1 VKLNCATD
9 LQFLVLADCLS
20 SSYGK
25 ERKEEPEDN
34 DDGGNDYI
42 QKEDGHF
49 EGLALGDE
57 VTSNEDE
64 AAEEEAGDDRIL
76 QVAPKSFP
84 VSLVGNRRPITLAL

>member
-57 VTSNEDE
+57 DEDE
-64 AAEEEAGDDRIL
+64 AAGEEAGADRIL

-84 VSLVGNRRPITLAL
+84 VSLVGNQLM